1 MIKLYI
7 KSINFKI
14 RNVLLFNIYILQQ
27 KLILYEKTNP

>member
-14 RNVLLFNIYILQQ
+14 RNVLLSNIYILQQ

>member
-14 RNVLLFNIYILQQ
+14 RNVLLSNIYILQQ
-27 KLILYEKTNP
+27 KLILYEKTNS